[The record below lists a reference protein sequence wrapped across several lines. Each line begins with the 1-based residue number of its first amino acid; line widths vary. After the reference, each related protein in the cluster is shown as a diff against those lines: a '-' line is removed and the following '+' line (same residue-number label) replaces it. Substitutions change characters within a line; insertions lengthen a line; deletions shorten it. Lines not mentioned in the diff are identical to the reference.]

1 MLPWDILGC
10 ETAALVISI
19 IFLYYKM
26 MGDVPINKFYTY
38 NQHKKIPRDEGV
50 KIRELLKSLC
60 RDVAC

>member
-1 MLPWDILGC
+1 VLLWDILGC
-10 ETAALVISI
+10 ETAVLVISI

-38 NQHKKIPRDEGV
+38 NQIPRDEGV